1 MVACSSP
8 GVQPSLWQHLEKSV
22 LFKLGYDGN
31 QRPHTTSA
39 SLCQGG
45 LMRKGYARFWVGVI
59 AKVCQ
64 GDLMARR
71 SG

>member
-1 MVACSSP
+1 MVARPSP
-8 GVQPSLWQHLEKSV
+8 GVQPSLWQHLEKSI

-31 QRPHTTSA
+31 QRTHATSA

-45 LMRKGYARFWVGVI
+45 LMRKSYAGFGVGVI